1 MKLLRLDIHG
11 FKSFAQPTTLVFTP
25 PRSRAPVPVTAI
37 VGPNGSGKSNIV
49 DAIRWVLGE
58 QSMKS
63 IRSKR
68 SEDVIFAGSGTR
80 ARQGVADVTLTLE
93 NDLVGKEKL
102 KSEDELTALL
112 ANAPEI
118 TISRHLDRDGAS
130 EYALCGK
137 RVRLGDVQLFL
148 AHANFGQ
155 GSYAIIGQG
164 TIDSLLTSR
173 PQELRELFEEA
184 SGVKVYRL
192 KRERSLQKLAAT
204 RENLHEADIRLQGLR
219 PRKNSLERQVE
230 RFKKRKQIEDELTE
244 KRKRYY
250 AGRFQQ
256 LTVKFDELK
265 HGAERYEKERSD
277 RLFAVEKAKR
287 AFSLFAESGEAQIKN
302 PLEQQLASL
311 LQQERT
317 LHAKALEL
325 ARQNYAPSPAGPTWR
340 DRIGKILTA
349 WKKLRERLASEGATD
364 AIRQS
369 LDHLFDDLDST
380 LHEHPTP
387 PQTPAVSVEE
397 RKVQEELGGVQK
409 EISALQNSINAQAQK
424 HSEERRAV
432 FASQQELQKNQNLL
446 REAEAHLNQIQ
457 IERARLEAHEEDL
470 LAEIKDTLGMTD
482 PKGALAHADAAK
494 PAELE
499 TLHGDLQR
507 LAHSAELA
515 GSIDSSI
522 EEEYEQVKQEAD
534 FLETNVADLV
544 DALKKTEQVVAEL
557 EQHIKEQFGT
567 SFKTINKTFDT
578 SFQTLFGG
586 GSAHLEEIPTTEE
599 QEGGIEI
606 IATPPGKRIKHIS
619 MLSGG
624 ERTLAGIALICAII
638 SHNAPPFVVLD
649 EVDAALDEANTRRFA
664 DILTTLSKKTQFL
677 VITHNRVTMEIADLL
692 YGVTMGDEGVSRLL
706 SLHLAE
712 APAVLST
719 SGNLTK

>member
-1 MKLLRLDIHG
+1 MDSMNLLRLDIHG
-11 FKSFAQPTTLVFTP
+11 FKSFATPTTLVFTP
-25 PRSRAPVPVTAI
+25 PRERTPVPVTAI

-63 IRSKR
+63 IRTKK

-80 ARQGVADVTLTLE
+80 SRQGVADVSLTLE
-93 NDLVGKEKL
+93 NDLAGKKEPQ
-102 KSEDELTALL
+102 SDDELVALL
-112 ANAPEI
+112 HNAPEI
-118 TISRHLDRDGAS
+118 AIGRHLDRDGTS

-192 KRERSLQKLAAT
+192 KRERALQKLAST
-204 RENLHEADIRLQGLR
+204 RDNLHEADIRLQSLR

-230 RFKKRKQIEDELTE
+230 RFRKRKQVEDELDE

-250 AGRFQQ
+250 AGRLKQ
-256 LTVKFDELK
+256 LANKFDELIK
-265 HGAERYEKERSD
+265 GAERYEKERSD
-277 RLFAVEKAKR
+277 RLFAVDKAKR
-287 AFSLFAESGEAQIKN
+287 AFTLFAETDAEGATKH
-302 PLEQQLASL
+302 PLEQQLATL
-311 LQQERT
+311 LEQERS
-317 LHAKALEL
+317 LHTKALAL
-325 ARQNYAPSPAGPTWR
+325 ARGSRAPSPTAVTWR
-340 DRIGKILTA
+340 DRIGKILAA
-349 WKKLRERLASEGATD
+349 WKKLRERLTSEGATD
-364 AIRQS
+364 AVRSS
-369 LDHLFDDLDST
+369 LDHLFDDLDAT

-387 PQTPAVSVEE
+387 APAPTVSAEE
-397 RKVQEELGGVQK
+397 RAIQEELGLVQK
-409 EISALQNSINAQAQK
+409 EVAKIQNSINAEAQK
-424 HSEERRAV
+424 RGEERRAV
-432 FASQQELQKNQNLL
+432 FASQHELQKNQNLL
-446 REAEAHLNQIQ
+446 REAEAQLNQIQ

-470 LAEIKDTLGMTD
+470 LAEIKDALGLND
-482 PKGALAHADAAK
+482 PKTTLRDAVSAT

-499 TLHGDLQR
+499 TIHSDIQR

-515 GSIDSSI
+515 GSIDASI
-522 EEEYEQVKQEAD
+522 EEEYEQVKQETD

-544 DALKKTEQVVAEL
+544 DALKKTERVVAEL
-557 EQHIKEQFGT
+557 EHHIKEQFEA
-567 SFKTINKTFDT
+567 SFKTINKTFNA

-586 GSAHLEEIPTTEE
+586 GDAHLEETPASEE

-664 DILTTLSKKTQFL
+664 DILITLSKKTQFL

-712 APAVLST
+712 AAASAQT
-719 SGNLTK
+719 

>member
-1 MKLLRLDIHG
+1 MIENMKLLRLDIHG

-25 PRSRAPVPVTAI
+25 PRSHTPVPVTAI

-80 ARQGVADVTLTLE
+80 SRQGVAEVTLTLE
-93 NDLVGKEKL
+93 NDVGNTKEL
-102 KSEDELTALL
+102 ASDDELL
-112 ANAPEI
+112 AILRNAPEI
-118 TISRHLDRDGAS
+118 SIGRHLDREGAS
-130 EYALCGK
+130 EYSLCNK
-137 RVRLGDVQLFL
+137 HVRLGDVQLFL

-192 KRERSLQKLAAT
+192 KRERALQKIAAT
-204 RENLHEADIRLQGLR
+204 RENLHEADIRLQSLR

-230 RFKKRKQIEDELTE
+230 RFRKRKHIEDELNE
-244 KRKRYY
+244 KRNRYY
-250 AGRFQQ
+250 AGRLQQ
-256 LTVKFDELK
+256 LGSKFDELK
-265 HGAERYEKERSD
+265 KGAERYEKERSD
-277 RLFAVEKAKR
+277 RLFALEKAKR
-287 AFSLFAESGEAQIKN
+287 TFTLFAETDQTHVKH
-302 PLEQQLASL
+302 PLEQQLATL
-311 LQQERT
+311 LEKERT
-317 LHAKALEL
+317 LHGKALEL
-325 ARQNYAPSPAGPTWR
+325 ARGSHAPSPATLTWR

-349 WKKLRERLASEGATD
+349 WKKLREQLASEGATD
-364 AIRQS
+364 AVRDT
-369 LDHLFDDLDST
+369 LDHLFEDLDST

-387 PQTPAVSVEE
+387 PPLPTVTAEE
-397 RKVQEELGGVQK
+397 RAVQEDLGKVQK
-409 EISALQNSINAQAQK
+409 EITAIQNSINTEAQK

-432 FASQQELQKNQNLL
+432 FAAQQDLQKNQNLL
-446 REAEAHLNQIQ
+446 REVDGQLNQIQ

-470 LAEIKDTLGMTD
+470 LAEIKDTLGLND
-482 PKGALAHADAAK
+482 PKTALRDVASAQ
-494 PAELE
+494 PSELE
-499 TLHGDLQR
+499 TIHVEIQR
-507 LAHSAELA
+507 LTHSAELA
-515 GSIDSSI
+515 GSIDPSI
-522 EEEYEQVKQEAD
+522 EEEYEQVKQETD

-544 DALKKTEQVVAEL
+544 DALQKTEQVVAEL
-557 EQHIKEQFGT
+557 EKHIKEQFDVA
-567 SFKTINKTFDT
+567 FKTINKTFDS
-578 SFQTLFGG
+578 SFQTLFNG
-586 GSAHLEEIPTTEE
+586 GSAHLEEIAASEE
-599 QEGGIEI
+599 GEGGIEI

-664 DILTTLSKKTQFL
+664 DILKTLSQKTQFL
-677 VITHNRVTMEIADLL
+677 VITHNRVTMEVADLL

-706 SLHLAE
+706 SLHLAD
-712 APAVLST
+712 AVVSART
-719 SGNLTK
+719 